1 MRIKRFTA
9 QPSWPITAGACCKLK
24 SILLEVV
31 TERVLSY
38 EHALFYVFLAFL
50 TSFISQQIT
59 YKVKNK
65 TKNEQNANKWNKIT
79 NNPLCLDRHGFDK
92 KL

>member
-1 MRIKRFTA
+1 MRIKKFTA
-9 QPSWPITAGACCKLK
+9 QPSWPITARACCKLK
-24 SILLEVV
+24 SIFLEVV

-38 EHALFYVFLAFL
+38 EHALFLALL

-79 NNPLCLDRHGFDK
+79 NNALCLDRHGFDK